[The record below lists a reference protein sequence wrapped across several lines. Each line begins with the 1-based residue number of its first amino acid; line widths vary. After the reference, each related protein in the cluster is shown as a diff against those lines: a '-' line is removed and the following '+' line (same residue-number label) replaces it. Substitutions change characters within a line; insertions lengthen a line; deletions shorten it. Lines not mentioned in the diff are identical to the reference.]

1 MRTRTPAMSKKLYK
15 VSFINQ
21 GKVYELHARTI
32 SSSDIWGFVQIA
44 DIDFEV
50 GSDGIVID
58 PTEERLRDEF
68 RHTRVL
74 HLPMHAV
81 IRIDEV
87 DRRGP
92 LAIRDSTTGE
102 KITPFPLPPKARS

>member
-1 MRTRTPAMSKKLYK
+1 MSKKLYK

-21 GKVYELHARTI
+21 GKVYELYARTI
-32 SSSDIWGFVQIA
+32 GSSDIWGFVQIA
-44 DIDFEV
+44 DIDFEAA
-50 GSDGIVID
+50 SEGIVID

-68 RHTRVL
+68 KDTRVL

-87 DRRGP
+87 DRRGA
-92 LAIRDSTTGE
+92 LAIRDSATGE
-102 KITPFPLPPKARS
+102 KIMPFPLPPKARG